1 MVKKLSCSSLSSTSS
16 PIQPHSVGRISGP
29 SPSLPMRTMSCKL
42 CFYYWLTVRM
52 EGDRDT
58 LNNIFLV
65 VIWVF
70 HFPNGDVESIDWSL
84 CASNTETE
92 KPILS
97 FLAQV
102 HHLHHHAYNQALR
115 RSSNRDMLSP
125 HPNYLLTRQKRQCWQ
140 SLMKRLSMT
149 FLYLDCSLFCLI
161 QDHATGTVLPPTHL
175 RHSLVLHFDPIGST
189 FCVTVGLG
197 SRFLALAPALT
208 PTTRP
213 RHHSQILH
221 QHATNTTRA

>member
-29 SPSLPMRTMSCKL
+29 SPSLPMRTMS
-42 CFYYWLTVRM
+42 Y
-52 EGDRDT
+52 
-58 LNNIFLV
+58 
-65 VIWVF
+65 
-70 HFPNGDVESIDWSL
+70 WSL